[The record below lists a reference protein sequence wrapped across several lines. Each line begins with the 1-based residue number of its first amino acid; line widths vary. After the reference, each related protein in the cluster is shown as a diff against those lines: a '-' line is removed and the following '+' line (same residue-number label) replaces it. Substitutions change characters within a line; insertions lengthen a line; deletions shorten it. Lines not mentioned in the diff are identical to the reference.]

1 MTATTFYDLLG
12 VSKSDDL
19 TADVLRKA
27 YYKKALLV
35 HPDKDPSPEAVARFQ
50 ELSRAF
56 EVLSDPDTRA
66 RYDLDGEG
74 FDADDLQVDASS
86 DEDRIMQVCRDLFE
100 KAKPLDMDEIA
111 SAVKE
116 ARTNISGQDSNDL
129 QRYYNQFDGQISKI
143 MQCVNCKR
151 SAAIAHLKS
160 LIDDGVLKMT
170 PAFQK
175 TVGAPG
181 RVPASKKRGSSS
193 KKPKKT
199 IAK

>member
-1 MTATTFYDLLG
+1 M
-12 VSKSDDL
+12 L
-19 TADVLRKA
+19 TV
-27 YYKKALLV
+27 V
-35 HPDKDPSPEAVARFQ
+35 Q

-116 ARTNISGQDSNDL
+116 ARTNISGQVHCL
-129 QRYYNQFDGQISKI
+129 
-143 MQCVNCKR
+143 
-151 SAAIAHLKS
+151 
-160 LIDDGVLKMT
+160 
-170 PAFQK
+170 P
-175 TVGAPG
+175 
-181 RVPASKKRGSSS
+181 
-193 KKPKKT
+193 
-199 IAK
+199 